1 MSAGLAAAIF
11 AVDPAGVGGL
21 VYRGR
26 AGPPREAFLDHVKK
40 LLPPD
45 MPLRRMPPSISDDR
59 LLGGLDLGA
68 TLALGRPIAM
78 RGLLADADGGILIAP
93 MCERMPA
100 SHVAHVVAAM
110 DRGEF
115 IAQREGLKIAAPARF
130 GLLALDE
137 SEEDETVSAAILDR
151 AALLLD
157 ERKADLLDDLDT
169 APNAKAIARARQSL
183 IHVESGMEH
192 VTSLVETAAAF
203 GIDSIRACL
212 HALHVARIC
221 AVLAGRDAIA
231 KEDLMTAVQLV
242 LAPRARQL
250 PPVEDQ
256 SEPPP
261 EKNESEDSPADEA
274 RNEAPEDQN
283 ASTPQGE
290 ENLTD
295 AVRAALPPDLLK
307 ALVAG
312 TPPKRGS
319 SGGKSGLVRR
329 TLRRGRPI
337 GSRPGELSGGARLA
351 LIDTLRAAAPQQVL
365 RRRLLAPDA
374 KAPPILMRKE
384 DMRIKRMAERTR
396 VATIFVVDASG
407 SSALHRLAE
416 AKGAVQLLLAE
427 CYVRRDEAALIS
439 FRGRGA
445 ELLLAPTRSL
455 ARVRK
460 QLAQLPGG
468 GGTPLASG
476 IAMASELAESIA
488 RRGDT
493 PILVF
498 FTDGQANV
506 TREGIGNRAQA
517 EQDASTMAKILRA
530 RAIASLLV
538 DTSPRPQPRARKL
551 AEDLGA
557 RYLPLPAAD
566 AQRVS
571 KALKAEIATR

>member
-1 MSAGLAAAIF
+1 M
-11 AVDPAGVGGL
+11 
-21 VYRGR
+21 
-26 AGPPREAFLDHVKK
+26 
-40 LLPPD
+40 
-45 MPLRRMPPSISDDR
+45 
-59 LLGGLDLGA
+59 
-68 TLALGRPIAM
+68 
-78 RGLLADADGGILIAP
+78 
-93 MCERMPA
+93 
-100 SHVAHVVAAM
+100 
-110 DRGEF
+110 
-115 IAQREGLKIAAPARF
+115 
-130 GLLALDE
+130 
-137 SEEDETVSAAILDR
+137 
-151 AALLLD
+151 
-157 ERKADLLDDLDT
+157 
-169 APNAKAIARARQSL
+169 
-183 IHVESGMEH
+183 HVESGADH
-192 VTSLVETAAAF
+192 VSSLVETAAAF

-221 AVLAGRDAIA
+221 AVLAGREAIA
-231 KEDLMTAVQLV
+231 KEDLLTAVRLV

-250 PPVEDQ
+250 PPLEDQ

-261 EKNESEDSPADEA
+261 EKAESEDNPPDEAPDEA
-274 RNEAPEDQN
+274 RNDTPEDEN
-283 ASTPQGE
+283 TSTPQGE

-295 AVRAALPPDLLK
+295 AVRAALPQDLLK

-439 FRGRGA
+439 FRGRSA

-517 EQDASTMAKILRA
+517 EEDASAMAKHVRA
-530 RAIASLLV
+530 RSIASLLV

-571 KALKAEIATR
+571 KALKAEIAAR